1 MLREYAKWEENRVMK
16 KLALLLVAIGPMIAL
31 SAVAQTPGAAER
43 ARVAGTVEKLDGN
56 RLSVNE
62 AGSGIQTVMLSAD
75 AQIYGVEKRRLSDI
89 KPGDFLASGGVR
101 GTDGKIHAVELRI
114 FPETM
119 RGFGEGQ
126 RPWDERP
133 EGVMTNATVGTVAQT
148 TDGGIV
154 HVTYKGGESEYVVG
168 PDVPVLA
175 YVLADRTLLKTGAAV
190 VTIAVKQP
198 DGGLL
203 TSRVTAE
210 KEGVKPPM

>member
-1 MLREYAKWEENRVMK
+1 MK

-31 SAVAQTPGAAER
+31 PAVAQTPGAAER

-89 KPGDFLASGGVR
+89 KPGDFVASGGVR

-114 FPETM
+114 FPEAM
-119 RGFGEGQ
+119 RGVGEGQ
-126 RPWDERP
+126 RPWDVRP